1 MSSFRRVILVV
12 LDSVGIGSLPDAQLY
27 GDEGS
32 HTLGHIYQKVGGL
45 KIPNLLALGLGHIEG
60 SMLPKVEQLPLGSY
74 GRAMEQSA
82 GKDTTTGHWEIA
94 GSILEEAFP
103 TFAGGFPKELMEDFE
118 KSIDRKCIG
127 NVVASGTEIIQRL
140 GDEHMRTGSP
150 IVYTSADSVFQIAMH
165 EDVIPLTEQYE
176 ICKKARAL
184 LTGPWAV
191 GRVIAR
197 PFEGESGNYRRTKN
211 RKDFALQ
218 PPDNLLSALQQAGGG
233 VIGVGK
239 IHDIFDGKGI
249 DVSYKTADNEEGIK
263 KTGELIR
270 SGEGRLIFTNLV
282 DFDMLYGH
290 RRDPE
295 GYAHCLEAFDKEL
308 PVWMKDMKE
317 DDMLIITADHGNDPT
332 WHGTDHTR
340 EYIPV
345 LCYGKNVKEGVDI
358 GTRSTFA
365 DIAATIAEALDVVL
379 TEPKASSFLKLM
391 IK

>member
-1 MSSFRRVILVV
+1 MSQIQRVILVV
-12 LDSVGIGSLPDAQLY
+12 LDSVGIGSLPDAHLY

-32 HTLGHIYQKVGGL
+32 HTLGHIYQKVGDL

-60 SMLPKVEQLPLGSY
+60 SMLPKVDQIPLGSY

-94 GSILEEAFP
+94 GSILDEAFP
-103 TFAGGFPKELMEDFE
+103 TFPEGFPKDIMETFE
-118 KSIDRKCIG
+118 KAIGRKTLG

-140 GDEHMRTGSP
+140 GDEHVKTGYP

-165 EDVIPLTEQYE
+165 EDVIPVVEQYH
-176 ICKKARAL
+176 ICQIARDIL
-184 LTGPWAV
+184 CGPWAV

-197 PFEGESGNYRRTKN
+197 PFLGGHGDYQRTKN

-218 PPDNLLSALQQAGGG
+218 PPDNLLSALQISGGG

-239 IHDIFDGKGI
+239 INDIFDGKGI

-263 KTGELIR
+263 KTGEIIR

-295 GYAHCLEAFDKEL
+295 GYAQCLETFDKEL
-308 PVWMKDMKE
+308 PFWMEDLKD

-332 WHGTDHTR
+332 WQGTDHTR
-340 EYIPV
+340 EFIPV
-345 LCYGKNVKEGVDI
+345 MCYGKNIKQGVNI
-358 GTRSTFA
+358 GTRHTFA
-365 DIAATIAEALDVVL
+365 DIAATIAEALAVEIPN
-379 TEPKASSFLKLM
+379 TAAKSFLREI

>member
-1 MSSFRRVILVV
+1 MSQIQRVILVV
-12 LDSVGIGSLPDAQLY
+12 LDSVGIGSLPDAHLY

-32 HTLGHIYQKVGGL
+32 HTLGHIYQKVGDL

-60 SMLPKVEQLPLGSY
+60 SMLPKVDQIPLGSY

-103 TFAGGFPKELMEDFE
+103 TFPEGFPKDIMETFE
-118 KSIDRKCIG
+118 KAIGRKTLG

-140 GDEHMRTGSP
+140 GDEHVKTGYP

-165 EDVIPLTEQYE
+165 EDVIPLEEQYH
-176 ICKKARAL
+176 ICQIARDIL
-184 LTGPWAV
+184 SGPWAV

-197 PFEGESGNYRRTKN
+197 PFLGGHGDYQRTKN

-218 PPDNLLSALQQAGGG
+218 PPDNLLSALQKSGGG

-239 IHDIFDGKGI
+239 INDIFDGKGI

-263 KTGELIR
+263 KTGEIIR

-295 GYAHCLEAFDKEL
+295 GYAQCLETFDKEL
-308 PVWMKDMKE
+308 PFWMEDLKD

-332 WHGTDHTR
+332 WQGTDHTR
-340 EYIPV
+340 EFIPV
-345 LCYGKNVKEGVDI
+345 MCYGKNIKQGVNI
-358 GTRSTFA
+358 GTRHTFA
-365 DIAATIAEALDVVL
+365 DIAATIAEALAVEIPN
-379 TEPKASSFLKLM
+379 TAAKSFLREI